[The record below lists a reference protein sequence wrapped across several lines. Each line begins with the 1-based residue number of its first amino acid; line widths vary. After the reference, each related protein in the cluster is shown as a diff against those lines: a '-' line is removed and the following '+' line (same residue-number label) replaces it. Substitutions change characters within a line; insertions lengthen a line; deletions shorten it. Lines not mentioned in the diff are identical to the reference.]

1 METRMNYQIENLSPS
16 SLDDVIRANRDKCR
30 LAFATDEELRQL
42 NGRVSDSHEIWEVT
56 SWQVIVIHITQDD
69 GATVDNAYLVGTLCD
84 EPWRQL
90 MSCRIVSVDLKLG
103 LIETS
108 CSDVYHV
115 DGRKLADER
124 FINLNHICTELHD
137 MGLGRK
143 YGVPNPAEDI

>member
-1 METRMNYQIENLSPS
+1 METRMNYQIENSSPC

-42 NGRVSDSHEIWEVT
+42 NGRVSDSHDVVEMT
-56 SWQVIVIHITQDD
+56 SWQVIVMHITQDD
-69 GATVDNAYLVGTLCD
+69 GATVDNAFLVGQCAI
-84 EPWRQL
+84 PSWQQF

-108 CSDVYHV
+108 DSGVYHI
-115 DGRKLADER
+115 DGRKLKDER
-124 FINLNHICTELHD
+124 FINLDHICMELHE

-143 YGVPNPAEDI
+143 YGVPYPAKDT

>member
-1 METRMNYQIENLSPS
+1 MNYQIENPRPR

-69 GATVDNAYLVGTLCD
+69 GATVDNAFLVGTLC
-84 EPWRQL
+84 EPWWQF

-115 DGRKLADER
+115 DGRTLDER
-124 FINLNHICTELHD
+124 FINLNLICTELHD